1 MGEILYKISIWT
13 IPVLLAVPLHE
24 VAHGWVAKWFGDD
37 TAYRLGRLSLN
48 PLRHVDPFGTIIMP
62 GLLLAAGSPF
72 MFGYAK
78 PVPVNFGRLNNPR
91 RDMVWVALAGPGVN
105 LLLAVVAALL
115 YHGIDVLPDG
125 VAPWAARN
133 LENTIYF
140 NVILAVF
147 NMLPIP
153 PLDGGRVA
161 VGILPRAIA
170 YPLSRLERTGV
181 LIVIG
186 ALFLLPWLGAQLH
199 LNLDVAGWLVGWP
212 AEQVL
217 DFILRLTGHG

>member
-1 MGEILYKISIWT
+1 RRCHAAEVARARRPCGPQQATGRVARRRAGELTMGEILYKISIWT

-105 LLLAVVAALL
+105 LLLAVVA
-115 YHGIDVLPDG
+115 
-125 VAPWAARN
+125 
-133 LENTIYF
+133 
-140 NVILAVF
+140 
-147 NMLPIP
+147 
-153 PLDGGRVA
+153 
-161 VGILPRAIA
+161 
-170 YPLSRLERTGV
+170 
-181 LIVIG
+181 
-186 ALFLLPWLGAQLH
+186 
-199 LNLDVAGWLVGWP
+199 
-212 AEQVL
+212 
-217 DFILRLTGHG
+217 